1 MVKGDNIN
9 EGIIL
14 ATKYVKHMY
23 LRPDLKKL
31 VELLSESK
39 ITWIR
44 HSKNEKEL
52 SVETYVMTLDE
63 IIKKLEDGIFGNMSI
78 IAVHNVE
85 INPIDETNCE
95 IRTKT
100 TQHWKGDNHLPE
112 DDYKID
118 SIIRIKFAM
127 NNETNNFIITEVEHE
142 YWNMTIILKEN

>member
-9 EGIIL
+9 EGFIL

-44 HSKNEKEL
+44 HSKHNGEPSLETCTLTLNE
-52 SVETYVMTLDE
+52 M
-63 IIKKLEDGIFGNMSI
+63 IKKLEDGLFGNMSI
-78 IAVHNVE
+78 ITVHEVQVV
-85 INPIDETNCE
+85 PTSETGCE

-100 TQHWKGDNHLPE
+100 TQHWKGDDHLPE
-112 DDYKID
+112 GDYKID
-118 SIIRIKFAM
+118 SVIRIKF
-127 NNETNNFIITEVEHE
+127 NSSNFVINEVEHE
-142 YWNMTIILKEN
+142 YWNMTLILMD